1 MEQLPKIVVQRLQAT
16 EKAGVHPDPDLLAAF
31 AEKSLGE
38 RERVPV
44 LEHLA
49 NCAVCREVVSLSLPQ
64 LELQQAAV
72 AAAAPA
78 PVRFAWSRSP
88 LLRWGALAA
97 CLAIVGTVALMHRG
111 LSEKQ
116 LAVASREEP
125 AATLAEQS
133 AQKIQTAKPENQ
145 TEAQTLAQTVA
156 KTEPQSE
163 PQPPPTRGKLESRAD
178 MAVSSGAAKQGL
190 IAGLTQPNQMKSSPV
205 MQKKAMASPLLGKG
219 AVAGM
224 AAPPEIAVNS
234 PALLDSLS
242 RDEKAKDTGLAT
254 TVEPQASA
262 AQSSATKE
270 TAQVTVSAASPPA
283 QQSESVTVETA
294 APQAQGLSRNGNAMG
309 AMAARKAGG
318 AATGGY
324 DARLR
329 TAANLV
335 TPRWTLSSDGGLLM
349 RSLDAGNTWQTV
361 PVAAAV
367 VLRALAAFGAEI
379 WVGGEAGALYH
390 SSDAGQHW
398 AQVKPAANGKALHS
412 DIFRI
417 EFSDAQHGK
426 LTTTHGEVWTTADA
440 GHSWQQN

>member
-16 EKAGVHPDPDLLAAF
+16 EKAGVHPDPDLLTAF

-38 RERVPV
+38 RERVLV

-72 AAAAPA
+72 AAAAP
-78 PVRFAWSRSP
+78 VRFAWSKSP
-88 LLRWGALAA
+88 LLRWGAVAA

-116 LAVASREEP
+116 LAVASKEEP
-125 AATLAEQS
+125 APTVAEQS
-133 AQKIQTAKPENQ
+133 APKLQTAEPER
-145 TEAQTLAQTVA
+145 QTVA
-156 KTEPQSE
+156 KMEPQSA
-163 PQPPPTRGKLESRAD
+163 PQPSAPRAKAEARAD
-178 MAVSSGAAKQGL
+178 MAVSSGAVRQGL
-190 IAGLTQPNQMKSSPV
+190 VAGLTQPSQMKPSQMKTSPV
-205 MQKKAMASPLLGKG
+205 LQKKAMALPLFGKQV
-219 AVAGM
+219 AAGM
-224 AAPPEIAVNS
+224 AAPPEVAANS

-242 RDEKAKDTGLAT
+242 KDEKSKAADLAR

-262 AQSSATKE
+262 AQPSAAKE
-270 TAQVTVSAASPPA
+270 TVQVTVSAASPPA
-283 QQSESVTVETA
+283 QQSESITVETA
-294 APQAQGLSRNGNAMG
+294 APRAQGLPQNGNAVG
-309 AMAARKAGG
+309 ALTVRKAT
-318 AATGGY
+318 AIGGY

-329 TAANLV
+329 AAANLV

-349 RSLDAGNTWQTV
+349 RSLDAGKTWQTV
-361 PVAAAV
+361 PVAANV
-367 VLRALAAFGAEI
+367 VLRAVAAFGAEI

-398 AQVKPAANGKALHS
+398 AQVKPTANGKVLHS